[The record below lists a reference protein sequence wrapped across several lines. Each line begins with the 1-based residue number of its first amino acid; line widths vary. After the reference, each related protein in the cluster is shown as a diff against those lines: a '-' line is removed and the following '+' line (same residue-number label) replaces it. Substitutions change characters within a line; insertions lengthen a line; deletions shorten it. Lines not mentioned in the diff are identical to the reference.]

1 MLTSLAMNDTPV
13 TNTRLTSVGNM
24 QFPTLGSLTA
34 VSVAAMVRP
43 QGLACSDLDIGN
55 DTSRRDHLAADDSGD
70 GGGGDTAG
78 ISQVLGTG
86 VAPVQGELLDVAG
99 KVLQFPHDR
108 IVGLDMG
115 IRPVGV
121 TPDRSF
127 GGKVGSHETTSFEPD
142 EKDEPPQS
150 KYSEVYAVID
160 TLTTRGLLPPTT
172 PTVERNRKRVL
183 ATYFCYMRDRWYD
196 DIDVDGCIYLLR
208 DGGKIRTYLQARTAD
223 LSKPSLNATRRILNR
238 CASHVIGQKGAL
250 EWAEELPEVF
260 YPAAK
265 APRRAY
271 NASEL
276 IPIDDWVHSRPRRES
291 RRVACIIVSLALGAG
306 MSTEEIYHCRYG
318 DFTDFGAVLA
328 VHARGGRGIT
338 PRTVPLTAPFDDLM
352 RRVLDGVGEDR
363 RDEPLVKPNS
373 ARRRNDAT
381 GPHLI
386 SDFIHRTSE
395 NPSSTGHAP
404 TLPRLRYTWIADH
417 AAERVDF
424 NHLVYATGSIQPFTH
439 TFRSMI
445 IESGALTEVE
455 YREWA
460 KGNRDEPDYPP
471 LRVVEPRAGGE
482 V

>member
-43 QGLACSDLDIGN
+43 QGLTCSDLDIGD
-55 DTSRRDHLAADDSGD
+55 DTSRRDHLTADDSGD

-127 GGKVGSHETTSFEPD
+127 GGKVGSHETTSLEQE

-172 PTVERNRKRVL
+172 PVVERNRKRQL
-183 ATYFCYMRDRWYD
+183 AAYFCYMRDRWY
-196 DIDVDGCIYLLR
+196 VDATVDNCIMLLK
-208 DGGKIRTYLQARTAD
+208 DGGSIRTYLQDRTD
-223 LSKPSLNATRRILNR
+223 LSKTSLNATLRLLNR
-238 CASHVIGQKGAL
+238 CARHVIEHHGAL
-250 EWAEELPEVF
+250 DWVEELPEVI

-265 APRRAY
+265 SQRRAY

-276 IPIDDWVHSRPRRES
+276 IRIDDWVHSRPRRES

-318 DFTDFGAVLA
+318 DFTDFGVVLA
-328 VHARGGRGIT
+328 VHARGGRGLT
-338 PRTVPLTAPFDDLM
+338 SRTIPLTAPFDDLM
-352 RRVLDGVGEDR
+352 RQVLHGVGAER

-386 SDFIHRTSE
+386 PDFIHKTSQ
-395 NPSSTGHAP
+395 NPSSTGLAP
-404 TLPRLRYTWIADH
+404 TLSRLRYTWIADH

-424 NHLVYATGSIQPFTH
+424 NQLVEATGNIQPFH
-439 TFRSMI
+439 DTFHRMI
-445 IESGALTEVE
+445 VESGALTETE
-455 YREWA
+455 YWA
-460 KGNRDEPDYPP
+460 WTTGIRDEPGYPP
-471 LRVVEPRAGGE
+471 LRLVESSVGGE